1 MNDIKCPNCGKIIQ
15 ISEALQHQIEEQITS
30 KLNEKY
36 KLDFDKQ
43 KEELKKQTEE
53 KIKKELELEM
63 KDRENEAEETRK
75 KSVEQ
80 QNQILELTKTMREL
94 KNKDQERELELQKK
108 LLEEREKMQN
118 EISKNVQEKAS
129 MEILEVKKQL
139 EDTKKALEEA
149 QRKSSQVS
157 QQLQGEVLELELEEM
172 LKNAFPHDE
181 IIPVAKG
188 VNGADIKHT
197 VKTPLGNICGV
208 ILWEF
213 KRTKHFENKWITK
226 LKDDLRNEKANIPV
240 IVSLELPLEAKNG
253 IGIKDNVWICSLHL
267 ALPMAELL
275 RKNLYDIAR
284 QKAVSANS
292 SEKADL
298 LYSYITSHEFQ
309 QQIESIIET
318 YTGMQEQLTKE
329 KIAFERMWKVREGQI
344 EKLLRGTAN
353 IIGSIQGKGATISNI
368 KGLDIFQIEE
378 KNLLEE

>member
-1 MNDIKCPNCGKIIQ
+1 MNDIKCPSCGKIIQ
-15 ISEALQHQIEEQITS
+15 ISEALQHQIEEQVTS
-30 KLNEKY
+30 KLSEKY
-36 KLDFDKQ
+36 KLDFDNQ
-43 KEELKKQTEE
+43 KEEFKKQTEE
-53 KIKKELELEM
+53 KIKEELDLKI
-63 KDRENEAEETRK
+63 KDKENETEETK
-75 KSVEQ
+75 KKNLEQ

-129 MEILEVKKQL
+129 MEILEIKKQL
-139 EDTKKALEEA
+139 GDTKKALEEA

-188 VNGADIKHT
+188 VSGADIKHV
-197 VKTPLGNICGV
+197 VKTPLGNVCGI

-213 KRTKHFENKWITK
+213 KRTKHFDNKWISK

-240 IVSLELPLEAKNG
+240 IVSMELPIEAESG
-253 IGIKDNVWICSLHL
+253 IGIKDNVWVCSLRL

-284 QKAVSANS
+284 QKAVIANS

-318 YTGMQEQLTKE
+318 YSGMQEQLSKE

-344 EKLLRGTAN
+344 DKLLRGTAN
-353 IIGSIQGKGATISNI
+353 IIGSIQGKGAVISNI
-368 KGLDIFQIEE
+368 KGLDIFETEE
-378 KNLLEE
+378 KNLLE